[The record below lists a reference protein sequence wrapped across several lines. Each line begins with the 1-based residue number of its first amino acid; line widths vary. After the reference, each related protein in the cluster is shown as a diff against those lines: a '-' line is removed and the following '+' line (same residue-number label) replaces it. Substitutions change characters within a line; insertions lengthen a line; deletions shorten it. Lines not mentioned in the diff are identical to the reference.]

1 MLLFLLA
8 CAGPSEKPDSTPT
21 VVAQDRDQD
30 GYGEEEGDC
39 NDQDAAIHP
48 SASELCDGID
58 NDCDEE
64 VDEDGQ
70 NTFYAD
76 GDQDGYG
83 DPDAATVG
91 CNAPSGYVSN
101 SADCRDT
108 NDTIYPGAT
117 EICDGEDQNCD
128 GVIDDGVTTR
138 LYADLDGDGFGDAE
152 APLDVCGLPDG
163 TSRNDDDC
171 DDSVAEIYPGAD
183 ELCNGIDDNCDGD
196 ADEGAVDAPAWY
208 YDGDGDTYGNCR
220 SVVYACE
227 PPGGYVAVDSALDC
241 DCNDGDAGVNPG
253 EAEICDGR
261 TDENCDGQTD
271 ETGATGGTVWYA
283 DSDRDGYGDP
293 TGSVS
298 ACSAPANY
306 VANADDCD
314 DGSRSISP
322 SATEVCNGLDDDCDG
337 SIDSGA
343 ANPSTW
349 YRDADSDGVGDA
361 ASTTTGCNAP
371 VGYVATSGD
380 CNDADPAVSSGA
392 AETCNGMDDDCD
404 GTVDDAAVDASTWY
418 DDADGDG
425 YGDPTASTL
434 SCTAPSGSTSNSSD
448 CDDSDSGISPAAT
461 EVCDSADN
469 DCDRSVDE
477 GGVCGT
483 TVGGYGGHRIDKN
496 GDYYYALYNDRGF
509 GIMGS
514 NVWYG
519 SNDAASAPEG
529 VTWNEDQTVFYY
541 NDLGGHVYSQTEPF
555 GASSTL
561 EGTFALGQ
569 IGGGV
574 VQGDY
579 YYVGAYGS
587 GNIYRLDLNTGL
599 TSLYSSLG
607 TACLPYFGNSA
618 MAIDT
623 DGTIYAAGSCGV
635 VAYTANGSATAI
647 NSMNNLVSAV
657 AMDANN
663 ELYTLDYS
671 GNISHI
677 DKSTG
682 AVLSVITISV
692 PPATTWTLAVDTNG
706 DFVVNYWGEQ
716 RVFSH
721 TNGSVVRSWS
731 ANTYYPG
738 TSGYYWYVTF

>member
-1 MLLFLLA
+1 
-8 CAGPSEKPDSTPT
+8 
-21 VVAQDRDQD
+21 
-30 GYGEEEGDC
+30 
-39 NDQDAAIHP
+39 
-48 SASELCDGID
+48 
-58 NDCDEE
+58 
-64 VDEDGQ
+64 
-70 NTFYAD
+70 
-76 GDQDGYG
+76 
-83 DPDAATVG
+83 
-91 CNAPSGYVSN
+91 
-101 SADCRDT
+101 
-108 NDTIYPGAT
+108 
-117 EICDGEDQNCD
+117 
-128 GVIDDGVTTR
+128 
-138 LYADLDGDGFGDAE
+138 
-152 APLDVCGLPDG
+152 
-163 TSRNDDDC
+163 
-171 DDSVAEIYPGAD
+171 
-183 ELCNGIDDNCDGD
+183 
-196 ADEGAVDAPAWY
+196 
-208 YDGDGDTYGNCR
+208 
-220 SVVYACE
+220 
-227 PPGGYVAVDSALDC
+227 
-241 DCNDGDAGVNPG
+241 
-253 EAEICDGR
+253 
-261 TDENCDGQTD
+261 
-271 ETGATGGTVWYA
+271 
-283 DSDRDGYGDP
+283 
-293 TGSVS
+293 
-298 ACSAPANY
+298 
-306 VANADDCD
+306 
-314 DGSRSISP
+314 
-322 SATEVCNGLDDDCDG
+322 
-337 SIDSGA
+337 
-343 ANPSTW
+343 
-349 YRDADSDGVGDA
+349 
-361 ASTTTGCNAP
+361 GCNAP

-706 DFVVNYWGEQ
+706 DFVV
-716 RVFSH
+716 
-721 TNGSVVRSWS
+721 
-731 ANTYYPG
+731 
-738 TSGYYWYVTF
+738 